1 MEEDGT
7 SNRAEHEMS
16 KESTSLHLLTPQV
29 EATNDPAFHVLKT
42 FDMKEIPLYEMVND
56 YLEFLASGKK
66 TRDRKVK
73 EKRKLFYEILL
84 KKAEKMT
91 IPLSDAVLQL
101 RSRIQE
107 FKGTMSDVEALCRM
121 GNEDIAYD
129 IFDDSNIREVIRKRK
144 EKQTSV
150 NESRK
155 KARVESKQNA

>member
-1 MEEDGT
+1 
-7 SNRAEHEMS
+7 
-16 KESTSLHLLTPQV
+16 
-29 EATNDPAFHVLKT
+29 
-42 FDMKEIPLYEMVND
+42 
-56 YLEFLASGKK
+56 
-66 TRDRKVK
+66 VK

-107 FKGTMSDVEALCRM
+107 FKGTRSDVEALCRM

-150 NESRK
+150 NQNRK
-155 KARVESKQNA
+155 RARVDSKQNA